1 MITQET
7 LNNLPTTFGIYQY
20 LDHQGRVLY
29 VGKAKNIKKRVKS
42 YFKIQDTKVLP
53 QNNLSQRIQIMLN
66 QTTQIHT
73 IVVSSEQDALL
84 LENSLIKQLKP
95 KYNILLRDDK
105 TYPYICIDM
114 SEDFPRFE
122 ISRKVQHKKEMLY
135 FGPYPSGCRDILD
148 SLYAL
153 FTLVQKK
160 SCIKGKKACL
170 FYQIN
175 RCKAPCE
182 GKITKE
188 AYREILQEALW
199 ILKNKNKLLEALEQK
214 MQDLAQKL
222 LFEEANIYKQR
233 IQKITPLTNF
243 SQISYPQPYDF
254 DILSIVKNHSHHAI
268 LIKLFMREG
277 KIIASDFENIKSD
290 YEIDDNDIYTQFILN
305 HYKEKLPII
314 PQNILI
320 GTDIENT
327 KELKDFI
334 YQYQGKKVVIQKP
347 LKGFKASLIAIAN
360 QNANEILRQ
369 QNQQENTLLKGIKD
383 IFKLSQTPFR
393 IEVFDTSHHN
403 FSFKVG
409 GMIVFENNRFVKNA
423 YRHYHLEGN
432 DEYSQ
437 MQEML
442 TRRIESFEK
451 NPPPNLW
458 LLDGGKAQINLA
470 KKLLQSAGVDI
481 DIIGIAKEKLDHK
494 AHRAKGRAKDTIYLS
509 DSVLHLDTNNTSLQ
523 FLQKLRDEAHRF
535 AITFHKN
542 QKTKNFIKNTTYSPS
557 ELKKLLDYYG
567 DFTTINNAPKE
578 EIRQILKK

>member
-1 MITQET
+1 MITQEI

-20 LDHQGRVLY
+20 IDRQDRVLY

-42 YFKIQDTKVLP
+42 YFKISGSQAVP
-53 QNNLSQRIQIMLN
+53 QNTLSQRIQIMLN
-66 QTTQIHT
+66 QATQIHT

-105 TYPYICIDM
+105 TYPYIYVDI
-114 SEDFPRFE
+114 SQDFPRFE
-122 ISRKVQHKKEMLY
+122 MTRKIQHHKKILY

-153 FTLVQKK
+153 FPLVQKK

-188 AYREILQEALW
+188 DYNGILQSALQT
-199 ILKNKNKLLEALEQK
+199 LKNKNQMIEALQSK

-233 IQKITPLTNF
+233 IQKITPLANF
-243 SQISYPQPYDF
+243 SKISYPQPYNF
-254 DILSIVKNHSHHAI
+254 DVLNIVKNHSCHAI

-290 YEIDDNDIYTQFILN
+290 YEIDDNAVYTQFILN

-320 GTDIENT
+320 GT
-327 KELKDFI
+327 ELDNSRELEDFI
-334 YQYQGKKVVIQKP
+334 YQHQEKKILIQKP
-347 LKGFKASLIAIAN
+347 IKGFKASLIAITN
-360 QNANEILRQ
+360 QNAKEILRQ
-369 QNQQENTLLKGIKD
+369 YNQQENSLLKEIKEF
-383 IFKLSQTPFR
+383 FKLSQTPFR
-393 IEVFDTSHHN
+393 IEVFDTSHHS
-403 FSFKVG
+403 FSYKVG
-409 GMIVFENNRFVKNA
+409 GMIVFEDNHFIKKD
-423 YRHYHLEGN
+423 YRHYHLEGD

-437 MQEML
+437 MKEML
-442 TRRIESFEK
+442 VKRINSFGK

-470 KKLLQSAGVDI
+470 KKLLESSGVDI
-481 DIIGIAKEKLDHK
+481 DIIGIAKEKNNYK
-494 AHRAKGRAKDTIYLS
+494 TRRAKGKAKDTIYLS
-509 DSVLHLDTNNTSLQ
+509 KTILSLDTDNYYLQ
-523 FLQKLRDEAHRF
+523 FFQKLRDEAHRF
-535 AITFHKN
+535 TITFHKN
-542 QKTKNFIKNTTYSPS
+542 QKTKGFIKNSTYSPS

-567 DFTTINNAPKE
+567 NFTSLNSAPQE
-578 EIRQILKK
+578 EIKQILKR